1 MATGYEDID
10 KVMQQQN
17 TLLEQ
22 QQQKSNEIVDLGL
35 QQTQARVDKQK
46 AEYDTEATKAGKQLY
61 TNYRK
66 ASNPYGATA
75 EQLASQ
81 DLGNSGYAESTKA
94 NIYNTYQKNAT
105 SLMVETQKLKAD
117 ADFEMNQA
125 YLSADIQK
133 AQNAMAIYQQKAQL
147 VLQEYEMKFNREQ
160 FDFQKEQFN
169 YQKERDAMSDQR
181 WQQEF
186 ELSLAKSKKAKDTSS
201 DFNTL
206 LNEVSNEQ
214 QGVVAEES
222 PLSEGGQDL
231 LNKILA
237 NSGDPKSILGGIQGT
252 AGLTEKGAMDM
263 LKFALK
269 KGSITQTDYDILKTY
284 FE

>member
-10 KVMQQQN
+10 KAMQQQN

-81 DLGNSGYAESTKA
+81 GLGNSGYAESTKA

-186 ELSLAKSKKAKDTSS
+186 ELSLKKAKGTSGNIDYS
-201 DFNTL
+201 S
-206 LNEVSNEQ
+206 V
-214 QGVVAEES
+214 
-222 PLSEGGQDL
+222 
-231 LNKILA
+231 
-237 NSGDPKSILGGIQGT
+237 LGGVPEGISDN
-252 AGLTEKGAMDM
+252 AYMYLEDLSNKDM
-263 LKFALK
+263 LTAIAELTNLQNKGLVTPEERVFIESKLNANKKFSK
-269 KGSITQTDYDILKTY
+269 
-284 FE
+284 